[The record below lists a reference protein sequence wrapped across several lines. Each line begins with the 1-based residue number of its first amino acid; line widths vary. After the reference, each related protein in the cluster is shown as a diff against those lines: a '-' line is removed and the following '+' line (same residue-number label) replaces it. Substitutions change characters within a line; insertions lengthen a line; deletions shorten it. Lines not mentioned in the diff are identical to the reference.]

1 MCSSRFFTTKEAG
14 KGTGLG
20 LSQVYGF
27 IRQSGGHVRIY
38 SELGEG
44 TTVKLYLPRATEL
57 DVDAVPA
64 PRGERGADG
73 GSETI
78 LVVEDHEDLRAYCVG
93 VLQELG
99 YRVLE
104 ASNGR
109 RALEILQA
117 DTDVALLFTDVVL
130 PDGLDGRELA
140 REAQRRRP
148 GLRVLSPP
156 ATRATR

>member
-1 MCSSRFFTTKEAG
+1 MDAHP
-14 KGTGLG
+14 
-20 LSQVYGF
+20 V
-27 IRQSGGHVRIY
+27 IGH
-38 SELGEG
+38 
-44 TTVKLYLPRATEL
+44 
-57 DVDAVPA
+57 
-64 PRGERGADG
+64 ERSTDG

-99 YRVLE
+99 YHVLE

-117 DTDVALLFTDVVL
+117 ETDIALLFTDVVL

-140 REAQRRRP
+140 KEAQRRRP
-148 GLRVLSPP
+148 GLRVLFTTGY
-156 ATRATR
+156 TRNAVIHSGRLDPGVHLIGKPFNFR